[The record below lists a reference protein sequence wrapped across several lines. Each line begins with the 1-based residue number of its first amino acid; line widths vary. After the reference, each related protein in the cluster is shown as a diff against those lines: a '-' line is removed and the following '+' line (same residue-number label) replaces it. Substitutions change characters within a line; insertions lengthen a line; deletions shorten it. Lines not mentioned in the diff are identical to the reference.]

1 MMDLFYIAVTIVFFI
16 ACWYLTRACEKL

>member
-1 MMDLFYIAVTIVFFI
+1 MDLFYIAVTIVFFI